1 MNDEQ
6 RRRSRPPQFIVHR
19 SEFIVSGDTE
29 VAMYGNGRPIG
40 NRKKVQLLVALTL
53 LAWATQTLFRQW
65 ARGADLP
72 PPPAAASGA
81 NGAADLSAPAPDAP
95 VPPVAGDSPAPAA
108 ERFVPASPRPG
119 LGATLELRGEATV
132 FGPEVRL

>member
-1 MNDEQ
+1 MMNAEWA
-6 RRRSRPPQFIVHR
+6 
-19 SEFIVSGDTE
+19 ETE
-29 VAMYGNGRPIG
+29 DGLTFSIPHSAFRIPGSTEGAMYGNGRPIG

-72 PPPAAASGA
+72 PPAVAAVSGA

-95 VPPVAGDSPAPAA
+95 AAPAAGDSPAPTA
-108 ERFVPASPRPG
+108 ERFVPASPRQG
-119 LGATLELRGEATV
+119 
-132 FGPEVRL
+132 

>member
-1 MNDEQ
+1 MKNAEWAEAGDGPAFCIHH
-6 RRRSRPPQFIVHR
+6 SAFCI
-19 SEFIVSGDTE
+19 SGDTE

-72 PPPAAASGA
+72 PPAAASGA

-95 VPPVAGDSPAPAA
+95 VAGESPAPAA
-108 ERFVPASPRPG
+108 ERFVPASPR
-119 LGATLELRGEATV
+119 LG
-132 FGPEVRL
+132 